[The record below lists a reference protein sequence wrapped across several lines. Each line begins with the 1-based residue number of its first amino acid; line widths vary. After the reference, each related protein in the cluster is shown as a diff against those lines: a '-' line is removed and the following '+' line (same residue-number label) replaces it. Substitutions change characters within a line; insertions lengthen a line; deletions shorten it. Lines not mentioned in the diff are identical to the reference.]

1 MGNRKNYVEAPYKLI
16 KMNNEEKVIYI
27 KTCNKHIKNLNLA
40 DEYFKKKIKTSY
52 PLS

>member
-1 MGNRKNYVEAPYKLI
+1 
-16 KMNNEEKVIYI
+16 MNNEEKAIYI
-27 KTCNKHIKNLNLA
+27 KTCNKHITNLNLA